1 MSEQDDTPEELD
13 SSRGGAR
20 ARRVASSQK
29 AKASRAERAAA
40 ASVAGKRRAPRRKHT
55 VAKVITA
62 TLMTLAMATAVS
74 VVMLYNHW
82 NSNLDYQ
89 DLTSQLGDDRPE
101 KKEVEGEQ
109 EPLNVLVMGSDT
121 RQGEGNNVDGMK
133 LAGERSD
140 TTIMFHLSA
149 NRERAYAIS
158 IPRDTLVDRPDC
170 IAEDGSKIPGAED
183 VMWNE
188 AFSVGGPACTIRQF
202 EQISGIR
209 IDNYVVVDFN
219 GFKDMV
225 DAVDGVEVCIPEQIY
240 DPEHQIT
247 LEEGTREVKGDEALA
262 YVRVRYTVGD
272 GTDPNRIK
280 RQQAFMA
287 SMINKVVSGG
297 TIARP
302 DRLIGFLN
310 AATASLT
317 TDFKNVGELADLG
330 GTAQGI
336 GLDKIKFVTTPWVY
350 STTQEGRVEWTP
362 EVEKL
367 WQLVIDDLAL
377 TPQFLEQSISAA
389 DDPEGGS
396 DTTDS
401 TDGTAGT
408 DPTETDP
415 TDGDTGGGK
424 KNDDKPDEGL
434 SEEAREAAGLCN

>member
-1 MSEQDDTPEELD
+1 MSEQDDTPEEQV
-13 SSRGGAR
+13 SSRGGSRAAR
-20 ARRVASSQK
+20 KVASSK
-29 AKASRAERAAA
+29 RVRTGRAEGAAA
-40 ASVAGKRRAPRRKHT
+40 ATVAGKRRAPRRKHT

-74 VVMLYNHW
+74 VVLLYNHW
-82 NSNLDYQ
+82 NGNLNIDNV
-89 DLTSQLGDDRPE
+89 DDQLGDDRPE
-101 KKEVEGEQ
+101 KKEVEGDH
-109 EPLNVLVMGSDT
+109 EPINVLVMGSDT
-121 RQGEGNNVDGMK
+121 RVGEGNNVDGMK

-149 NRERAYAIS
+149 NRDRAYAIS

-170 IAEDGSKIPGAED
+170 IAEDGSRIPGAQD

-219 GFKDMV
+219 GFRDMV
-225 DAVDGVEVCIPEQIY
+225 DAIDGVEVCIPEEIY

-247 LEEGTREVKGDEALA
+247 LEAGTREVKGDEALS

-287 SMINKVVSGG
+287 SMINKVISGG

-302 DRLIGFLN
+302 DRLARFLN
-310 AATASLT
+310 AATSSLT
-317 TDFKNVGELADLG
+317 TDFESVGQLADLG
-330 GTAQGI
+330 ATAQGI

-362 EVEKL
+362 DVEKL

-396 DTTDS
+396 SDS
-401 TDGTAGT
+401 TGGT
-408 DPTETDP
+408 DPTNP
-415 TDGDTGGGK
+415 SDGDTTGGGDGQD
-424 KNDDKPDEGL
+424 NDDEPDEGL